1 MSDVNSEAEKLFH
14 SLFTYAREKR
24 DQNVNDFTE
33 IVSGF
38 YRQMLR
44 EYDGGV
50 SRSSLVKRF
59 LGVMKDYI
67 DTDPRYQMRIDEVL
81 R

>member
-1 MSDVNSEAEKLFH
+1 MRSVNSEAERVFN

-24 DQNVNDFTE
+24 HQNVNDFTE
-33 IVSGF
+33 IVGGF

-44 EYDGGV
+44 EYEAGV
-50 SRSSLVKRF
+50 SRNGSVKKI
-59 LGVMKDYI
+59 LAVMRSYV